1 MNVDI
6 MIIKA
11 FPWRLLR
18 SKGSY
23 KTFQRVLTGKFCPI
37 IAKTPCAPTRVS
49 HVHRHGTG

>member
-1 MNVDI
+1 MMFKKDI

-23 KTFQRVLTGKFCPI
+23 KTFQRVLTGKFAPT
-37 IAKTPCAPTRVS
+37 IASTPCAAARVN
-49 HVHRHGTG
+49 RHGTG